1 MVLSCGA
8 VNEIISVSEPEKCE
22 YRYNFRTPAVCEVV
36 NETAQTQEDIDII
49 PEPIMPGETLSQ
61 DNTKKHDEL

>member
-1 MVLSCGA
+1 M
-8 VNEIISVSEPEKCE
+8 
-22 YRYNFRTPAVCEVV
+22 CEVV